1 MEVENQVSF
10 ISPMLQNTQFG
21 NVDDE
26 TTITFKEDVGHA
38 NDNRRIGTRRC
49 DRT

>member
-26 TTITFKEDVGHA
+26 TTISSE
-38 NDNRRIGTRRC
+38 NRSLFTIEMKPS
-49 DRT
+49 

>member
-26 TTITFKEDVGHA
+26 TTIPFKK
-38 NDNRRIGTRRC
+38 IPTRQLQK
-49 DRT
+49 TQKTQAE

>member
-21 NVDDE
+21 NVDD
-26 TTITFKEDVGHA
+26 G
-38 NDNRRIGTRRC
+38 RIVHCFHEFAGVKNHG
-49 DRT
+49 

>member
-26 TTITFKEDVGHA
+26 TTIT
-38 NDNRRIGTRRC
+38 
-49 DRT
+49 RTKQTFLQIR